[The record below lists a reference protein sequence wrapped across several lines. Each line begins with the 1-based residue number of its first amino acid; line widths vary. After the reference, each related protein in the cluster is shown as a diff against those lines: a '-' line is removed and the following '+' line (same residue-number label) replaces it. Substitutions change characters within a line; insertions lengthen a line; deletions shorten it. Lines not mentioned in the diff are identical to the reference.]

1 MQWITAKETPI
12 RQWLTLHK
20 DFEWLSKEE
29 ITEIMAAFG
38 GTNNC
43 FMQAQNANQVTNK
56 F

>member
-43 FMQAQNANQVTNK
+43 FM
-56 F
+56 